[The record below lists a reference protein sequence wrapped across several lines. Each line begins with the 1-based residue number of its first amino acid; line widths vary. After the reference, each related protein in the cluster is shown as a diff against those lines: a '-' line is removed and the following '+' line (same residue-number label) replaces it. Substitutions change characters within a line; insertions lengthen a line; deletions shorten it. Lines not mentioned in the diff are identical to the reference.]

1 MTESMYASKTSLTP
15 KSNMIRPLSRKDI
28 FYSGS
33 VTNLREFQSQK
44 SLTNYRNSVVSL
56 TKYERAHS
64 GDMRDNDLEKGK
76 EQPREYTQ
84 CIFFYFIILI
94 LDLFQNTTY
103 AHVLNCQILSKV
115 LYQR

>member
-1 MTESMYASKTSLTP
+1 MYASKVSLTP

-64 GDMRDNDLEKGK
+64 GDVRDNDLEKGK
-76 EQPREYTQ
+76 EQEREYKEL
-84 CIFFYFIILI
+84 IKIKFKKILI
-94 LDLFQNTTY
+94 CFFPQSTTY
-103 AHVLNCQILSKV
+103 VHVSNYQILSKV
-115 LYQR
+115 LYQQ